1 MTESEYINLIVNRLN
16 QIADTCETDNGKL
29 DKLILQSELSERKTV
44 CVPEK
49 KLLDTFE
56 LCELLHISKRTLAR
70 YKKEKALPYLK
81 IKRLCFYRR
90 EDVIRFIENY
100 GKKKTDG

>member
-16 QIADTCETDNGKL
+16 QIADTCETVNGKL

-44 CVPEK
+44 CV
-49 KLLDTFE
+49 
-56 LCELLHISKRTLAR
+56 HISKRTLAR

>member
-16 QIADTCETDNGKL
+16 QIADTCETVNGKL

-49 KLLDTFE
+49 KLLDTF
-56 LCELLHISKRTLAR
+56 
-70 YKKEKALPYLK
+70 
-81 IKRLCFYRR
+81 
-90 EDVIRFIENY
+90 
-100 GKKKTDG
+100 